1 MHKLEFCLFA
11 LGNLMEEKD
20 KDLSEKLL
28 KLANESH
35 YYLPE
40 SDKDWQS
47 NSLYK
52 DLFELVESNKNPKI

>member
-1 MHKLEFCLFA
+1 
-11 LGNLMEEKD
+11 MEEKD
-20 KDLSEKLL
+20 RDLSEKLL

-52 DLFELVESNKNPKI
+52 DLIELVESNKNPKI